1 MSKIKKSGVITG
13 LTLFLLIIFFTDLDP
28 SNPQLT
34 IMAAIAVLM
43 AVWWITEAI
52 PLSVTSLIPLILF
65 PLSGILSGDEIA
77 ESYINSVI
85 FLFLGG
91 FMIAI
96 AIEEWDL
103 HKRIA
108 LKIITYF
115 GGNPT
120 SVIIGFM
127 ISCTLLSMWISNT
140 ATAIM
145 MLPIGLAIIKK
156 LESEYGEQR
165 IHNFSVTILLG
176 MAYACSLGGIATLVG
191 TPPNLVFLKTLNII
205 YPEAPQ
211 IGFGQWMLLG
221 LPISILML
229 IFTGVVLTKYF
240 YKIDKE
246 IRIKKE
252 FIKEEYKKLGALTFE
267 QKTVSIV
274 FLITALLWIFRADLN
289 LGIFLLPGWNRLLQ
303 YPEFVND
310 GTVAITMAVILFFIP
325 SKSKETTLLD
335 KTVFKK
341 IPWGIILLFG
351 GGFALANGFT
361 STGLT
366 LFVGEKLSSLSSL
379 SPVLIVIITAA
390 IMSFLTEL
398 TSNTASTQM
407 ALPIVASVAVSIGM
421 NPLLLMLTATFSAS
435 MAFMLPVAT
444 PPNTIVFA
452 SDRIRISEMAR
463 AGFALNIAGVIII
476 SLIIYFV
483 GDQLFDL
490 KAFPDWAR

>member
-13 LTLFLLIIFFTDLDP
+13 LILFLLIIFFTDLDP

-65 PLSGILSGDEIA
+65 PLFGILSEDEIA

-120 SVIIGFM
+120 TVIIGFM
-127 ISCTLLSMWISNT
+127 ISCVLLSMWISNT

-156 LESEYGEQR
+156 LETEYGEQR

-205 YPEAPQ
+205 
-211 IGFGQWMLLG
+211 
-221 LPISILML
+221 
-229 IFTGVVLTKYF
+229 
-240 YKIDKE
+240 
-246 IRIKKE
+246 
-252 FIKEEYKKLGALTFE
+252 
-267 QKTVSIV
+267 
-274 FLITALLWIFRADLN
+274 
-289 LGIFLLPGWNRLLQ
+289 
-303 YPEFVND
+303 
-310 GTVAITMAVILFFIP
+310 
-325 SKSKETTLLD
+325 
-335 KTVFKK
+335 
-341 IPWGIILLFG
+341 
-351 GGFALANGFT
+351 
-361 STGLT
+361 
-366 LFVGEKLSSLSSL
+366 
-379 SPVLIVIITAA
+379 
-390 IMSFLTEL
+390 
-398 TSNTASTQM
+398 
-407 ALPIVASVAVSIGM
+407 
-421 NPLLLMLTATFSAS
+421 
-435 MAFMLPVAT
+435 
-444 PPNTIVFA
+444 
-452 SDRIRISEMAR
+452 
-463 AGFALNIAGVIII
+463 
-476 SLIIYFV
+476 
-483 GDQLFDL
+483 
-490 KAFPDWAR
+490 

>member
-13 LTLFLLIIFFTDLDP
+13 IILFLLIIFFTDLDP

-52 PLSVTSLIPLILF
+52 PLSVTSLIPLVLF
-65 PLSGILSGDEIA
+65 PLFGILPGDEIA

-96 AIEEWDL
+96 ALEEWDL

-127 ISCTLLSMWISNT
+127 ISCALLSMWISNT

-229 IFTGVVLTKYF
+229 TFTIIILTKFYF
-240 YKIDKE
+240 KIDKE

-252 FIKEEYKKLGALTFE
+252 FVKEEYKKLGVLTFE

-289 LGIFLLPGWNRLLQ
+289 LGFILLPGWNRLLP

-325 SKSKETTLLD
+325 AKSKETTLLD
-335 KTVFKK
+335 QTVFKK

-366 LFVGEKLSSLSSL
+366 LYVGEKLSSLSSL

-390 IMSFLTEL
+390 IISFLTEL
-398 TSNTASTQM
+398 TSNTAAAQM
-407 ALPIVASVAVSIGM
+407 TLPIVASVAVSIGM

-490 KAFPDWAR
+490 KVFPDWAR

>member
-1 MSKIKKSGVITG
+1 MSKLKKSGIIIG
-13 LTLFLLIIFFTDLDP
+13 FILFLIILVFTDLDP
-28 SNPQLT
+28 SNHQVT
-34 IMAAIAVLM
+34 MMAAITLLM
-43 AVWWITEAI
+43 AVWWITEAV
-52 PLSVTSLIPLILF
+52 PLAVTSLIPLITF
-65 PLSGILSGDEIA
+65 PLFGILTGDEIA
-77 ESYINSVI
+77 GSYMNSVI

-108 LKIITYF
+108 LRIMTYF

-120 SVIIGFM
+120 SIIIGFM
-127 ISCTLLSMWISNT
+127 ISCLLISMWISNT

-145 MLPIGLAIIKK
+145 MLPIAMALIKK
-156 LESEYGEQR
+156 LESEYGEKR

-176 MAYACSLGGIATLVG
+176 LAYSCSLGGIATLVG
-191 TPPNLVFLKTLNII
+191 TPPNLVFVKTLNII
-205 YPEAPQ
+205 FPQSPQ

-229 IFTGVVLTKYF
+229 IFTVTILTKYF
-240 YKIDKE
+240 YKVDKQ
-246 IRIKKE
+246 IRINKE
-252 FIKEEYKKLGALTFE
+252 FINEDYKKLGALSFE
-267 QKTVSIV
+267 QKTVSTI

-289 LGIFLLPGWNRLLQ
+289 LGFILLPGWSRLFP

-310 GTVAITMAVILFFIP
+310 GTIAITMSVILFFIP
-325 SKSKETTLLD
+325 SKSKNTTLLNQ
-335 KTVFKK
+335 TVFKK
-341 IPWGIILLFG
+341 IPWEVILLFG
-351 GGFALANGFT
+351 GGFALANGIT
-361 STGLT
+361 STGLS
-366 LFVGEKLSSLSSL
+366 LLVGEKLSGLSNL
-379 SPVLIVIITAA
+379 SPVLIVIITAT
-390 IMSFLTEL
+390 IITFLTEL
-398 TSNTASTQM
+398 TSNTAATQM
-407 ALPIVASVAVSIGM
+407 SLPVVASVAVAIGM

-452 SDRIRISEMAR
+452 SERIRISDMAR

-476 SLIIYFV
+476 SLIIYIV

-490 KAFPDWAR
+490 KIFPDWAR

>member
-13 LTLFLLIIFFTDLDP
+13 LILFLLIIFFTDLDP

-52 PLSVTSLIPLILF
+52 PLSVTSLIPLVLF
-65 PLSGILSGDEIA
+65 PLFGILSGDKIA

-127 ISCTLLSMWISNT
+127 ISCALLSMWISNT

-229 IFTGVVLTKYF
+229 TFTIIILTKFYF
-240 YKIDKE
+240 KIDKE

-252 FIKEEYKKLGALTFE
+252 FVKEEYKKLGVLTFE

-289 LGIFLLPGWNRLLQ
+289 LGFILLPGWNRLLP

-325 SKSKETTLLD
+325 AKSKETTLLD
-335 KTVFKK
+335 QTVFKK

-366 LFVGEKLSSLSSL
+366 LYVGEKLSSLSSL

-390 IMSFLTEL
+390 IISFLTEL
-398 TSNTASTQM
+398 TSNTAATQM
-407 ALPIVASVAVSIGM
+407 TLPIVASVAVSIGM

-490 KAFPDWAR
+490 KVFPDWAR

>member
-13 LTLFLLIIFFTDLDP
+13 LILFLLIIFFTDLDP

-52 PLSVTSLIPLILF
+52 PLSVTSLIPLVLF
-65 PLSGILSGDEIA
+65 PLFGILSGDEIA

-127 ISCTLLSMWISNT
+127 ISCALLSMWISNT

-229 IFTGVVLTKYF
+229 TFTIIILTKFYF
-240 YKIDKE
+240 KIDKE

-252 FIKEEYKKLGALTFE
+252 FVKEEYKKLGVLTFE

-289 LGIFLLPGWNRLLQ
+289 LGFILLPGWNRLLP

-325 SKSKETTLLD
+325 AKSKETTLLD
-335 KTVFKK
+335 QTVFKK

-366 LFVGEKLSSLSSL
+366 LYVGEKLSSLSSL

-390 IMSFLTEL
+390 IISFLTEL
-398 TSNTASTQM
+398 TSNTAATQM
-407 ALPIVASVAVSIGM
+407 TLPIVASVAVSIGM

-490 KAFPDWAR
+490 KVFPDWAR

>member
-13 LTLFLLIIFFTDLDP
+13 IILFLLIIFFTDLDP

-52 PLSVTSLIPLILF
+52 PLSVTSLIPLVLF
-65 PLSGILSGDEIA
+65 PLFGILPGDEIA

-127 ISCTLLSMWISNT
+127 ISCALLSMWISNT

-229 IFTGVVLTKYF
+229 TFTIIILTKFYF
-240 YKIDKE
+240 KIDKE

-252 FIKEEYKKLGALTFE
+252 FVKEEYKKLGVLTFE

-289 LGIFLLPGWNRLLQ
+289 LGFILLPGWNRLLP

-325 SKSKETTLLD
+325 AKSKETTLLD
-335 KTVFKK
+335 QTVFKK

-366 LFVGEKLSSLSSL
+366 LYVGEKLSNLSSL

-390 IMSFLTEL
+390 IISFLTEL
-398 TSNTASTQM
+398 TSNTAATQM
-407 ALPIVASVAVSIGM
+407 TLPIVASVAVSIGM

-490 KAFPDWAR
+490 KVFPDWAR

>member
-13 LTLFLLIIFFTDLDP
+13 LILFLLIIFFTDLDP

-65 PLSGILSGDEIA
+65 PLFGILSGDEIA

-127 ISCTLLSMWISNT
+127 ISCALLSMWISNT

-156 LESEYGEQR
+156 LETEYGEQR

-229 IFTGVVLTKYF
+229 TFTIIILTKFYF
-240 YKIDKE
+240 KIDKE

-252 FIKEEYKKLGALTFE
+252 FVKEEYKKLGVLTFE
-267 QKTVSIV
+267 QKTVSII

-289 LGIFLLPGWNRLLQ
+289 LGFILLPGWNRLLP

-325 SKSKETTLLD
+325 AKSKETTLLD
-335 KTVFKK
+335 QTVFKK

-366 LFVGEKLSSLSSL
+366 LYVGEKLSSLSSL

-398 TSNTASTQM
+398 TSNTAATQIT
-407 ALPIVASVAVSIGM
+407 LPIVASIAVSIGM

-490 KAFPDWAR
+490 KVFPEWAR

>member
-1 MSKIKKSGVITG
+1 
-13 LTLFLLIIFFTDLDP
+13 
-28 SNPQLT
+28 
-34 IMAAIAVLM
+34 
-43 AVWWITEAI
+43 
-52 PLSVTSLIPLILF
+52 
-65 PLSGILSGDEIA
+65 
-77 ESYINSVI
+77 
-85 FLFLGG
+85 
-91 FMIAI
+91 MIAI

-103 HKRIA
+103 HRRIA

-127 ISCTLLSMWISNT
+127 ISCALLSMWISNT

-156 LESEYGEQR
+156 LETEYGEQR

-229 IFTGVVLTKYF
+229 TFTIIILTKFYF
-240 YKIDKE
+240 KIDKE

-252 FIKEEYKKLGALTFE
+252 FVKEEYKKLGVLTFE
-267 QKTVSIV
+267 QKTVSII

-289 LGIFLLPGWNRLLQ
+289 LGFILLPGWNRLLP

-335 KTVFKK
+335 QTVFKK

-366 LFVGEKLSSLSSL
+366 LYVGEKLSSLSSL

-398 TSNTASTQM
+398 TSNTAATQM
-407 ALPIVASVAVSIGM
+407 SLPIVASVAVSIGM

-490 KAFPDWAR
+490 KVFPDWAR

>member
-13 LTLFLLIIFFTDLDP
+13 IILFLLIIFFTDLDP

-52 PLSVTSLIPLILF
+52 PLSVTSLIPLVLF
-65 PLSGILSGDEIA
+65 PLFGILSGDKIA

-127 ISCTLLSMWISNT
+127 ISCALLSMWISNT

-229 IFTGVVLTKYF
+229 TFTIIILTKFYF
-240 YKIDKE
+240 KIDKE

-252 FIKEEYKKLGALTFE
+252 FVKEEYKKLGVLTFE

-289 LGIFLLPGWNRLLQ
+289 LGFILLPGWNRLLP

-325 SKSKETTLLD
+325 AKSKETTLLD
-335 KTVFKK
+335 QTVFKK

-366 LFVGEKLSSLSSL
+366 LYVGEKLSSLSSL

-390 IMSFLTEL
+390 IISFLTEL
-398 TSNTASTQM
+398 TSNTAATQM
-407 ALPIVASVAVSIGM
+407 TLPIVASVAVSIGM

-490 KAFPDWAR
+490 KVFPDWAR

>member
-13 LTLFLLIIFFTDLDP
+13 IILFLLIIFFTDLDP

-65 PLSGILSGDEIA
+65 PLFGILSGDEIA

-127 ISCTLLSMWISNT
+127 ISCALLSMWISNT

-229 IFTGVVLTKYF
+229 TFTIIILTKFYF
-240 YKIDKE
+240 KIDKE

-252 FIKEEYKKLGALTFE
+252 FVKEEYKKLGVLTFE

-289 LGIFLLPGWNRLLQ
+289 LGFILLPGWNRLLP

-325 SKSKETTLLD
+325 AKSKETTLLD
-335 KTVFKK
+335 QTVFKK

-366 LFVGEKLSSLSSL
+366 LYVGEKLSNLSSL

-390 IMSFLTEL
+390 IISFLTEL
-398 TSNTASTQM
+398 TSNTAATQM
-407 ALPIVASVAVSIGM
+407 TLPIVASVAVSIGM

-490 KAFPDWAR
+490 KVFPDWAR

>member
-13 LTLFLLIIFFTDLDP
+13 IILFLLIIFFTDLDP
-28 SNPQLT
+28 SNPQLS

-52 PLSVTSLIPLILF
+52 PLSVTSLIPLVLF
-65 PLSGILSGDEIA
+65 PLFGILPGDEIA

-127 ISCTLLSMWISNT
+127 ISCALLSMWISNT

-229 IFTGVVLTKYF
+229 TFTIIILTKFYF
-240 YKIDKE
+240 KIDKE

-252 FIKEEYKKLGALTFE
+252 FVKEEYKKLGVLTFE

-289 LGIFLLPGWNRLLQ
+289 LGFILLPGWSRLLP

-325 SKSKETTLLD
+325 AKSKETTLLD
-335 KTVFKK
+335 QTVFKK

-366 LFVGEKLSSLSSL
+366 LYVGEKLSNLSSL

-390 IMSFLTEL
+390 IISFLTEL
-398 TSNTASTQM
+398 TSNTAATQM
-407 ALPIVASVAVSIGM
+407 TLPIVASVAVSIGM

-490 KAFPDWAR
+490 KVFPDWAR